1 MSDEKKVE
9 KAVMAVSADRMVEMK
24 VDGADGRRGISV
36 YTLSE
41 LMGAQ
46 AKTKDGSYVEVKYQ
60 QPLFVLSVH
69 DRVEIFKKC
78 SPVFGVVSSRMNRIS
93 ALEWNIVPD
102 KKNED
107 KIADELKM
115 KYGVWKDFNGS
126 EDLKYKVAA
135 QLIIKDIQHELVDV
149 LPDMSNFQT
158 ALSRWSRRIKSTKQ
172 DVAESVE
179 DWLSEPNQELE
190 WSDFIKEYVFDL
202 LVHGATALYKD
213 YLENRLENLFIL
225 PGGSVMPIHNEFV
238 GGATG
243 YLQAIY
249 GYEPQVFFSD
259 ELSFLNYIPTS
270 SRSYGMIPLEALTNK
285 VAESLLFDQLMAE
298 QADGTKVPEKLV
310 IFGDNSPFGDIA
322 QDISI
327 PMDKGEQKK
336 IETVINEARKGAV
349 RTLSGVG
356 MPVILDLSRA
366 DTMSTQMERQ
376 KMIREEVALVYNMSN
391 LEINMSDSDGVSG
404 RATSDSLETIDQNK
418 GVVPIVQ
425 SIMDK
430 FNREI
435 VPYRVGNGYK
445 LEFQI
450 SKDPMQELEY
460 HTKMIQ
466 SGLYSTNEIRT
477 DELGKDPYPEEEF
490 DRPQSSQA
498 SQGGEMLGGEEE
510 ESRGVF

>member
-1 MSDEKKVE
+1 
-9 KAVMAVSADRMVEMK
+9 
-24 VDGADGRRGISV
+24 
-36 YTLSE
+36 
-41 LMGAQ
+41 
-46 AKTKDGSYVEVKYQ
+46 
-60 QPLFVLSVH
+60 
-69 DRVEIFKKC
+69 
-78 SPVFGVVSSRMNRIS
+78 
-93 ALEWNIVPD
+93 
-102 KKNED
+102 
-107 KIADELKM
+107 
-115 KYGVWKDFNGS
+115 
-126 EDLKYKVAA
+126 
-135 QLIIKDIQHELVDV
+135 
-149 LPDMSNFQT
+149 
-158 ALSRWSRRIKSTKQ
+158 
-172 DVAESVE
+172 
-179 DWLSEPNQELE
+179 
-190 WSDFIKEYVFDL
+190 
-202 LVHGATALYKD
+202 
-213 YLENRLENLFIL
+213 
-225 PGGSVMPIHNEFV
+225 MPIHNEFV